1 MGVVASGEASTACS
15 APVQPV
21 FECPVSAKTTQ
32 HRSVVGPQEGHLSYL
47 QSSAGTHLLL
57 DLPFCTQAK
66 LLLNEHLEVEL
77 LGERVI

>member
-21 FECPVSAKTTQ
+21 FECPVKTAQ
-32 HRSVVGPQEGHLSYL
+32 HRSVVGPQEDHLSYL

-57 DLPFCTQAK
+57 DQPFCTQAK